1 MPKDSDL
8 VRCPSFN
15 QSLTF
20 RNATRMISYIIKRL
34 GLAALITVLAVSL
47 LFLII
52 HLIPGDPVSTMLGPR
67 ATPELR
73 AALEARMG
81 LDKPLPIQILMFF
94 SNMLQG
100 DLGTDV
106 FSGRA
111 VTDIVFGQVPY
122 TLVLILVSIFW
133 AATLG
138 IALGCYSAVNRNSL
152 GDRLAGILSVS
163 VIAVPAFVVS
173 LYSLLIF
180 AVYLKWFPAIG
191 AGEPGDWGDQLWH
204 LVLPSLAIGL
214 SWVGYISRLVRAS
227 MLEILGE
234 GHVRTARAFGLPE
247 SWVTYKYALRL
258 AILPTV
264 TVIGVGMGFLLSA
277 AVFTEIVFSR
287 PGLGKLVIDSITT
300 RNYPVVMGSVLFST
314 LIFVASTTLADI
326 INAILDPRT
335 RTTK

>member
-1 MPKDSDL
+1 M

-15 QSLTF
+15 QSLTL

-94 SNMLQG
+94 SSMLQG